1 MGIDIGRSGNE
12 VFRVSVRALDVQ
24 AGEWVSGFG
33 KHWVGPLSADERL
46 ALAESRTDE
55 SLRGLR
61 VLPFGSGQSD
71 LAAAYLAM
79 FVVLV
84 ADPWLALPLWWTMAA
99 FVLVEIVVR
108 GIHRLGVNLAVRYNP
123 QYPVENP

>member
-1 MGIDIGRSGNE
+1 M
-12 VFRVSVRALDVQ
+12 ALWLVPL
-24 AGEWVSGFG
+24 AAAFLYLAWLAWVDDREHRPIVAS
-33 KHWVGPLSADERL
+33 SA
-46 ALAESRTDE
+46 AL
-55 SLRGLR
+55 
-61 VLPFGSGQSD
+61 